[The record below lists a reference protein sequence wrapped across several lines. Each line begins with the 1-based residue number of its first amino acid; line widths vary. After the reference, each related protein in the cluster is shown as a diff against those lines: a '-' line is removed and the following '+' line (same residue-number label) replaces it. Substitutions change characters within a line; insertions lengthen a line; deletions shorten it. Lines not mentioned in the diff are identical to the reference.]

1 MFDNSEPQSDACAV
15 LGSRLLRDCPEVKL
29 LVTHRESLGV
39 EGETIFTVPTLSVPT
54 AAPRGAGD
62 AAASE
67 AVRLFCERA
76 RAASPAFELTDTN
89 AAAVAEICRRLDG
102 IPLALELAATR
113 VKLLGVEQIR
123 ARLDDRFK
131 LLARA
136 GAGPPSRQQTVLAVI
151 QWSWDHLL
159 PPEQDLLR
167 RLAVFTGGWTLERA
181 AAVCSETGD
190 EFEVLDLL
198 TRLVERSLVVVQHRL
213 DHGTRYRFLESV
225 WRFALEKL
233 EQLPDRDLL

>member
-1 MFDNSEPQSDACAV
+1 SLADGVVAKLAPRRSLVMLDNAETQNEACAS
-15 LGSRLLRDCPEVKL
+15 LAARLLRECKELKL
-29 LVTHRESLGV
+29 LVTHRESLGI
-39 EGETIFTVPTLSVPT
+39 EGETAFTVPTPV
-54 AAPRGAGD
+54 PRGAAD

-76 RAASPAFELTDTN
+76 RAALPAFELTDAN
-89 AAAVAEICRRLDG
+89 AAVVAEICRRLDG

-131 LLARA
+131 LLARSGS
-136 GAGPPSRQQTVLAVI
+136 GAPSRQQTVLAVI

-167 RLAVFTGGWTLERA
+167 RLGVFTGGWTLE
-181 AAVCSETGD
+181 
-190 EFEVLDLL
+190 
-198 TRLVERSLVVVQHRL
+198 
-213 DHGTRYRFLESV
+213 
-225 WRFALEKL
+225 
-233 EQLPDRDLL
+233 